1 MINVIALNAISQ
13 PWPELIPLDELE
25 APTIDL
31 SLIPSWAGDYA
42 REISRSLEVPPEAVI
57 TAILASI
64 ATAVQRD
71 YKVAIT
77 PQHIEIICI
86 WLLTAIESGGR
97 KSSTLKLAQYPI
109 IEWLKKV
116 NETRKQAIKD
126 YQLAK
131 KIYDKRE
138 AYLVNQLAKADE
150 TEQEQIKADLNKHKE
165 SQPKEI
171 FYAKKFTTDCTPEQI
186 GALMYQNDEVISWL
200 SSEANLFTILG
211 GIYSGGVTNLDIFN
225 CGQAGDYYQVDR
237 GGRELTLYSPK
248 LTIGLMPQPNMM
260 LGVFEK
266 NKQAIDSGLLN
277 RFLYFVPSSNLGYR
291 SHKTPPINEEV
302 KQRYFDGLT
311 MLLNTEP
318 KYNEQGRIKERIIYP
333 SSEAKQLLDQWRDE
347 LEVMMRPNGEL
358 AEFKSWGSKATDQA
372 GRIAALFHCIR
383 YTTDEPE
390 EMPISKKDMENAI
403 SLVRQS
409 IPHLQKAFHI
419 LGGNP
424 KLTGAVKLLEHLRVK
439 FKDSEAKQTT
449 AREIYQAKKKATG
462 FKSMEDVNSYLDILM
477 ERGYIKVVTDQGEN
491 GGKPTQVVIVR
502 PDLWGKHQIP

>member
-1 MINVIALNAISQ
+1 MTNLISQNATSQ
-13 PWPELIPLDELE
+13 PWPELIPIDELE
-25 APTIDL
+25 APTVDL

-42 REISRSLEVPPEAVI
+42 KEVSRSLEVPPEAVI
-57 TAILASI
+57 TAILASV

-77 PQHIEIICI
+77 PQHIEIISI

-116 NETRKQAIKD
+116 NEARKQVIKD

-165 SQPKEI
+165 TEPKEV
-171 FYAKKFTTDCTPEQI
+171 FYAKKITTDATPEQM
-186 GALMYQNDEVISWL
+186 GALMYQNDETISWL
-200 SSEANLFTILG
+200 SSEANLFAILG

-225 CGQAGDYYQVDR
+225 CGQAGDYYRVDR
-237 GGRELTLYSPK
+237 GGRELTLYNPK

-311 MLLNTEP
+311 MLLDTEP
-318 KYNEQGRIKERIIYP
+318 KYDDQGRIEERIINP
-333 SSEAKQLLDQWRDE
+333 STEARELLDQWRDE

-372 GRIAALFHCIR
+372 GRVAALFHCIR
-383 YTTDEPE
+383 YSADEPE
-390 EMPISKKDMENAI
+390 EIPISVGDMQNAI

-419 LGGNP
+419 MGGNP
-424 KLTGAVKLLEHLRVK
+424 KLTGAVKLLDHLKVK
-439 FKDSEAKQTT
+439 LKNSEAKQTT

-462 FKSMEDVNSYLDILM
+462 FKTMEDVNCYLDILK

-491 GGKPTQVVIVR
+491 GGKPTQLILVR
-502 PDLWGKHQIP
+502 PDLWA